1 MTTGSI
7 QLGNLVKLARED
19 QWSLRIED
27 LTDIMFLN
35 GLHDYFNN
43 RAVEPAEDATEKQK
57 SEWTVKHET
66 VRAIIHSA
74 LSPDIRE
81 HMKNYGYDR
90 AKHQGR
96 QIIDLAE
103 KSVKLISGN
112 MDRLYYNMWTNL

>member
-1 MTTGSI
+1 MKSA
-7 QLGNLVKLARED
+7 KED
-19 QWSLRIED
+19 QWSLWIED

-35 GLHDYFNN
+35 GLHDYFDN
-43 RAVEPAEDATEKQK
+43 RAEEPPEDATEKLK
-57 SEWTVKHET
+57 SEWRVKHET

-81 HMKNYGYDR
+81 RMKNYGYDR
-90 AKHQGR
+90 AKHRGR

-103 KSVKLISGN
+103 KAVKLISGN